1 MTRYVAISTPWD
13 VSDLPFA
20 DSQVYREH
28 ETDVVQTLTEAGKW
42 TPAIRAENEHN
53 LQDLI
58 DFYVDPTED
67 HPWKVR
73 DLVSEEIAGLP
84 E

>member
-1 MTRYVAISTPWD
+1 MARYVLISTPWD
-13 VSDLPFA
+13 VGDLPIS
-20 DSQVYREH
+20 DSPVYREH
-28 ETDVVQTLTEAGKW
+28 DTDVVQTLSEAGTW
-42 TPAIRAENEHN
+42 TPAILGENEFN

-58 DFYVDPTED
+58 DFYVDPTEE

-73 DLVSEEIAGLP
+73 DLTPEEIAGLP